1 MRGKGEE
8 REERARQSRGK
19 RSTLFVAVRP
29 ASYGRFDSSRQW
41 FGGAL
46 TVRNVV
52 TVPCMRRERVSERG
66 GSGGKGAKEGQGLE
80 RERERE
86 RGGRTEGVAAG
97 ETARDAD
104 ADVGESLFEWGGFR
118 S

>member
-1 MRGKGEE
+1 
-8 REERARQSRGK
+8 
-19 RSTLFVAVRP
+19 
-29 ASYGRFDSSRQW
+29 
-41 FGGAL
+41 
-46 TVRNVV
+46 
-52 TVPCMRRERVSERG
+52 MRRERVSERG

-104 ADVGESLFEWGGFR
+104 ADVGESLFE
-118 S
+118 